1 MTEQQAGTRRRGRPP
16 RSLAAKTP
24 IAEEAAIQAG
34 EIPSERPPMRP
45 PMREEDPRAAAARR
59 AAEIRGH
66 LGNLDEGVDKF
77 ALPPAPDGWTYEW
90 KRRAVFGKED
100 HSHMLALKRMG
111 WEEVPA
117 ARYPDMM
124 PDQGNYGTIERD
136 GMVMMMRPAVI
147 TEELRQ
153 IELQKA
159 RDQVRYKQEQ
169 LAGTPEGGLG
179 HRDHAQVKP
188 KINKSYE
195 AIPVPKD

>member
-1 MTEQQAGTRRRGRPP
+1 
-16 RSLAAKTP
+16 
-24 IAEEAAIQAG
+24 
-34 EIPSERPPMRP
+34 
-45 PMREEDPRAAAARR
+45 
-59 AAEIRGH
+59 
-66 LGNLDEGVDKF
+66 
-77 ALPPAPDGWTYEW
+77 
-90 KRRAVFGKED
+90 
-100 HSHMLALKRMG
+100 MG